1 MKKIVYILAIMV
13 LMMSFASCKKNITS
27 DEIKTSRVSGDT
39 TAASQNS
46 GSDIDDDDNN
56 SDNNTGGN
64 SDNKSNK
71 NNNQKYNPTRAA
83 TVKNSDLSK
92 SKGSKVVGY
101 GDIKISGKHID
112 DMSDAFSDDS
122 SNDLSVGE
130 TEDNKIYTAYRK
142 DCIAQKT
149 VSKNDKH
156 STITYFVYSKGTK
169 GPLDIK
175 IGDTSSSV
183 LSKLSNSVNNNL
195 SFDTPKNDSLLYLTE
210 SNGYTCAAT
219 SNKDTIT
226 CTVKN
231 NSGKDVT
238 VLYKIKNDRV
248 NTIEIS
254 YEA

>member
-1 MKKIVYILAIMV
+1 MKKIIYILMIMV
-13 LMMSFASCKKNITS
+13 LMLSFASCKKNITS

-39 TAASQNS
+39 TVASQNS
-46 GSDIDDDDNN
+46 DGKSDNGNSN
-56 SDNNTGGN
+56 SDSKT
-64 SDNKSNK
+64 DNKDSKNK
-71 NNNQKYNPTRAA
+71 NQKYNPTRAA

-92 SKGSKVVGY
+92 TKGSKVVGY
-101 GDIKISGKHID
+101 GDIKIGGKHID
-112 DMSDAFSDDS
+112 DMSDVFSDDKG
-122 SNDLSVGE
+122 NDLSVGE

-156 STITYFVYSKGTK
+156 STITYFVYSRGVK

-183 LSKLSNSVNNNL
+183 LSTLSNSVNNNL
-195 SFDTPKNDSLLYLTE
+195 SFSTPKNDTLLYLTE
-210 SNGYTCAAT
+210 SKGYTCAAT

-231 NSGKDVT
+231 NSGKDIT

>member
-13 LMMSFASCKKNITS
+13 LMLSFASCKKNITS

-39 TAASQNS
+39 TVASQ
-46 GSDIDDDDNN
+46 GSDDNADNGDNN
-56 SDNNTGGN
+56 SDNNSGDKSDSN
-64 SDNKSNK
+64 SS
-71 NNNQKYNPTRAA
+71 NNNPKYNPTKAA

-101 GDIKISGKHID
+101 GDIKIGGKHID
-112 DMSDAFSDDS
+112 DMSDAFSDDNG
-122 SNDLSVGE
+122 NDLSVGE
-130 TEDNKIYTAYRK
+130 TENNKIYTAYRK

-156 STITYFVYSKGTK
+156 STITYFVYSKGSK

-231 NSGKDVT
+231 NSGKEIT

-254 YEA
+254 YEE